1 MSSQRINLTTST
13 PTQAGRISTIRL
25 VSQSVTGPAG
35 ADGAGVSVA
44 TKENGT
50 QVVAV
55 TTALDFLG
63 ADFNVTES
71 PSGEANVSLAVTPQP
86 SDAELTAIAG
96 LTSAADTVPYFT
108 GSGSAALATFTAAG
122 RALVDDANASAQRT
136 TLGLGT
142 AATAA
147 TGDFATAAQGTT
159 ADNAVPKSLVDAK
172 GDLVTATAA
181 DTPARLA
188 VGTNGYVLTADS
200 GEATGIKWA
209 AASSG
214 GGAVTPPA
222 FALSSISGSAFG
234 IPRVVPITTNQTLTL
249 EANRIY
255 PSAFFVDSAVTVS
268 AIRLQVTTLQSG
280 STVMVAILRAT
291 TAWEI
296 DQSDAIVYQGT
307 VSSATTGVK
316 DITGLSTALAA
327 GRYYL
332 AVGGSAANI
341 VLRSFTGYVSTGHQL
356 SIEGYNR
363 QAYRGYSAGGTGG
376 LANPIGTIEGNIS
389 GATANYAAVMVWS

>member
-1 MSSQRINLTTST
+1 MTTQRIDLYRSDPGAVGSVNTVH
-13 PTQAGRISTIRL
+13 I
-25 VSQSVTGPAG
+25 VSQSVSGPPG
-35 ADGAGVSVA
+35 TDGAGVSVA
-44 TKENGT
+44 TKESGT
-50 QVVAV
+50 TVVAV

-214 GGAVTPPA
+214 GGAVTPPS

-234 IPRVVPITTNQTLTL
+234 VPRVVPITTNQTLTL

-268 AIRLQVTTLQSG
+268 GVRLQVTTLQAG
-280 STVMVAILRAT
+280 SSVMFAILRAT

-296 DQSDAIVYQGT
+296 DQSDAIVYQTT
-307 VSSATTGVK
+307 VSGASTGVK
-316 DITGLSTALAA
+316 DITGLSVALPA
-327 GRYYL
+327 GRYYM

-341 VLRSFTGYVSTGHQL
+341 ALRSFQGFVSSGHQI

-389 GATANYAAVMVWS
+389 GTTANYAAIMAWS